1 VSGIFELF
9 TDLDGR
15 FRFRLR
21 AANGEVIA
29 SSDAYTTW
37 AGAAQ
42 GIESVRAT
50 AVTAVVDD
58 LTMSYRLDGPS
69 GLAAGGLA
77 DGPCTSVASARVS
90 AASHSA

>member
-37 AGAAQ
+37 AGAAE

-50 AVTAVVDD
+50 SATAVVDD
-58 LTMSYRLDGPS
+58 LTLPYRLDGRS
-69 GLAAGGLA
+69 GLTASGVA
-77 DGPCTSVASARVS
+77 DGPRTALASTSVA